1 MKPFSSRSIFKKALL
16 KAALAVIAGLA
27 FQSLSL
33 QTVAQEE
40 TKAEA
45 PDESSLQS
53 VQNPN
58 RPIKD
63 KWALVIGI
71 SKYKESEYNL
81 HFPAKDA
88 TDFASTLIEDLN
100 FQPDHVKLLID
111 EQATRKNILSLL
123 GDLWL
128 PRVARPDD
136 LVLIY
141 ISSHGSPSEIDIGK
155 INYIVAHDTDVK
167 SLYATG
173 IPMQDL
179 VRIIKNRV
187 KSNRILII
195 LDSCHSGA
203 ASPDANSKGLFRSEG
218 LDVAALSQGTGQ
230 LVISS
235 SMPGE
240 RSWES
245 RRYKGSVFTKHL
257 IDGLKSFGDE
267 TRLNEVFRY
276 TRQKVKDEV
285 ESDRGVSQTPVLTSQ
300 WKGDELILAA
310 IPKEP
315 APGLNISIGEVKVL
329 VMPAD
334 KSETEKIDQTE
345 QTEAVKT
352 GSETE
357 KALEVEKPQEKTVET
372 EEQIKSLPPRFRFR
386 IKTVNNVLGT
396 KATYSGIY
404 EWNKDKLQYSVK
416 WDDGRKGIG
425 HLEGLENNQVKLSD
439 KTKTFWGPALNKY
452 EGKVEG
458 SRITGTMTGHDPWTN
473 WKGSFEAWWQPE

>member
-1 MKPFSSRSIFKKALL
+1 MKPNRSTNRKVIFFFVFAY
-16 KAALAVIAGLA
+16 IAIFA
-27 FQSLSL
+27 FQSISL
-33 QTVAQEE
+33 QAVAQE
-40 TKAEA
+40 ALDA
-45 PDESSLQS
+45 A
-53 VQNPN
+53 QNPN
-58 RPIKD
+58 RPVKD

-81 HFPAKDA
+81 NFPAKDA

-203 ASPDANSKGLFRSEG
+203 ASPEANSKGLFRSEG

-245 RRYKGSVFTKHL
+245 KRYKGSVFTKHL

-310 IPKEP
+310 LPKEP
-315 APGLNISIGEVKVL
+315 APGLNISVGEVKVL
-329 VMPAD
+329 VLPAG
-334 KSETEKIDQTE
+334 KSETEKAEPEPETVV
-345 QTEAVKT
+345 EA
-352 GSETE
+352 E
-357 KALEVEKPQEKTVET
+357 AQEKTVES
-372 EEQIKSLPPRFRFR
+372 EEPVKSLPDRFRFR
-386 IKTVNNVLGT
+386 VKTVNNVIGS
-396 KATYSGIY
+396 KGTYSGIY
-404 EWNKDKLQYSVK
+404 EWNKNKLQYSVK

-425 HLEGLENNQVKLSD
+425 HLESLVNNQVKISD
-439 KTKTFWGPALNKY
+439 KTKTFWGPAMNKY

-458 SRITGTMTGHDPWTN
+458 NRITGTITGHDPWTN
-473 WKGSFEAWWQPE
+473 WKGSWEAWWQPE

>member
-1 MKPFSSRSIFKKALL
+1 MKPNRSTNWKHFL
-16 KAALAVIAGLA
+16 KASLAVIAGFT

-40 TKAEA
+40 PGAERQ
-45 PDESSLQS
+45 EETVLQS
-53 VQNPN
+53 AQNPN

-71 SKYKESEYNL
+71 SKYKEPEYNL

-334 KSETEKIDQTE
+334 KSETEPTG

-357 KALEVEKPQEKTVET
+357 KTIEVEKPLEKTVEV
-372 EEQIKSLPPRFRFR
+372 EEQIKSLPHRFRFR
-386 IKTVNNVLGT
+386 IKTVNNVLGS
-396 KATYSGIY
+396 KGTYSGIY

-458 SRITGTMTGHDPWTN
+458 NRITGTMTGHDPWTN